1 MMETIRIR
9 QQGYAFRQPHKEFF
23 KRYLPLEPS
32 CRTLQVC
39 PGESYMFY
47 LSIKGWWCYDLIS
60 KLYIYFFVVA
70 HLLPSSYSLHILSSL
85 LLPSPYFSSLFS
97 SFSFIFLLL
106 NPQQLVDFLSNM
118 LNVHDESW
126 QLGTTKIFIKSVMN
140 EKLDRLLWVRYS
152 SSSRRIQVMQSAA
165 FLMY

>member
-39 PGESYMFY
+39 PDESYVFY
-47 LSIKGWWCYDLIS
+47 LSIKGLWCYDVILN
-60 KLYIYFFVVA
+60 LYIYYFVVA
-70 HLLPSSYSLHILSSL
+70 HLFTSSYSLHIFSSL
-85 LLPSPYFSSLFS
+85 LLPSPCFSSLFS
-97 SFSFIFLLL
+97 SFSFTFLLL

>member
-39 PGESYMFY
+39 PGESYIFY
-47 LSIKGWWCYDLIS
+47 LSIKGWWFYDVIS

-70 HLLPSSYSLHILSSL
+70 HLSPSSYSSHILSSL
-85 LLPSPYFSSLFS
+85 LLPSPCFSSLFS
-97 SFSFIFLLL
+97 SFSLTFLLL